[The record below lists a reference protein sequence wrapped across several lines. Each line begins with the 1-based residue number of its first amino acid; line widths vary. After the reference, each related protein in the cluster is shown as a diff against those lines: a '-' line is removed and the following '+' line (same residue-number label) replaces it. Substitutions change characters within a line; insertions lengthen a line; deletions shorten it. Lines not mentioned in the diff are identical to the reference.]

1 MTNNVIVSLTKTRCK
16 YSKYFANMLSYFEK
30 TTKKYAKSG

>member
-16 YSKYFANMLSYFEK
+16 YSKYFANMLSFIEK